1 LVESLPGRDV
11 NNWANLG
18 FLMVD
23 HDFNF
28 NVRIGYDDVLLDN
41 YLLSLVGDDKKH
53 LKVNRSAQ
61 YCTALVD
68 SNTMISTTYYNKLSY
83 YIFVHSLRKTLG
95 AQLSGLFFNEDPDL

>member
-1 LVESLPGRDV
+1 LAKSLPGRDV

-28 NVRIGYDDVLLDN
+28 NVRIGYDDVLLNN
-41 YLLSLVGDDKKH
+41 YLLSLVGDNKKH
-53 LKVNRSAQ
+53 LKINRSAQ
-61 YCTALVD
+61 YCIAFAD
-68 SNTMISTTYYNKLSY
+68 NNTNVSTTYYNKLSY

-95 AQLSGLFFNEDPDL
+95 A